1 MQKRLSLAVI
11 LARISIVS
19 FALVSILILSSLQAV
34 AEDPVVSFSSADPAM
49 NAAIEK
55 ARSSLPVFW
64 SKFTDHTAEED
75 SFSLKIAI
83 SEGEE
88 TEHFWC
94 GEIDGNATKASCSI
108 SNEPQVVHSVSM
120 GQRIDVDPKL
130 ISDWMYML
138 NGKIKGGETIRV
150 IIPTLSKDEADYYRS
165 LLADN

>member
-1 MQKRLSLAVI
+1 MRRKLLLGAI
-11 LARISIVS
+11 LGVFG
-19 FALVSILILSSLQAV
+19 FALVSVLVLRTPQTVSD
-34 AEDPVVSFSSADPAM
+34 DPVYSFARVDPIM

-94 GEIDGNATKASCSI
+94 GEIEGNATKASCKI
-108 SNEPQVVHSVSM
+108 SNEPQVVHSVSE
-120 GQRIDVDPKL
+120 GQRIEVDPQL

-138 NGKIKGGETIRV
+138 NGRIKGGETIRV